1 MTPSPLYLPGR
12 LTVSRLNGVGGRL
25 PTGSGT
31 LPASAVLAVAFFI
44 PMTDYN
50 ENDPGPLGLRGVE
63 IMSAFID
70 DPDSTDLVFDTLE
83 KTYAD
88 AGDTGLVRTSVG
100 LWHVS
105 AWLLVRHAKA
115 TGQSEREVLQQM
127 AKDFAAR

>member
-1 MTPSPLYLPGR
+1 
-12 LTVSRLNGVGGRL
+12 V
-25 PTGSGT
+25 
-31 LPASAVLAVAFFI
+31 
-44 PMTDYN
+44 TDYS

-88 AGDTGLVRTSVG
+88 EGSTGLTRTSVG

-105 AWLLVRHAKA
+105 AWLLVRLAKA
-115 TGQSEREVLQQM
+115 TRQSERDILQQM

>member
-1 MTPSPLYLPGR
+1 
-12 LTVSRLNGVGGRL
+12 VGGRL

-31 LPASAVLAVAFFI
+31 LPASGVLAVASFI
-44 PMTDYN
+44 PMTEYN

-83 KTYAD
+83 KTYVD
-88 AGDTGLVRTSVG
+88 EGDTGLVSTSVG

-105 AWLLVRHAKA
+105 AWLLVRLAKA